1 MGLWVNKGDVAAVNW
16 ISSQVWTGTFSLR
29 GSSHCQVNLCNMCV
43 LYVIIFGTVCKSLT
57 NLLFSFFHSLITLL
71 VVMEF
76 DVIIDDVPVMS
87 WVVFIT

>member
-16 ISSQVWTGTFSLR
+16 ISSQVWTGTLSLR
-29 GSSHCQVNLCNMCV
+29 CSSHSQVNLCNMCS
-43 LYVIIFGTVCKSLT
+43 VCNHLWNCLQNFK
-57 NLLFSFFHSLITLL
+57 NLILFSFFHSLIKLL
-71 VVMEF
+71 VEMEF